1 MIHFQVPKNAKNGV
15 PFDLT
20 VSFKNTLPHPLTKCS
35 LDLDGVVEDDGVKL
49 S

>member
-1 MIHFQVPKNAKNGV
+1 MIPFQVSHNAKNGV

-35 LDLDGVVEDDGVKL
+35 LDLDGVMEDDEVQL